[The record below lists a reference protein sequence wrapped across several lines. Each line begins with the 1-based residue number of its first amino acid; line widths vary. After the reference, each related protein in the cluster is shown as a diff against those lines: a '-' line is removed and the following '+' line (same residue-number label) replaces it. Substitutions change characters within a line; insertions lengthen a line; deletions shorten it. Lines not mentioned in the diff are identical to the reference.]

1 LGNRFLQALFFEQP
15 VSCLQAL
22 VQFLGLLQLV
32 YQLSVGSRGFLGLPA
47 VGEID
52 GVKMD
57 EVLLRR
63 LDYGNAEGTASR
75 VGEFDVDGVAVPA
88 GFNHRLS
95 QRIRQ
100 GIKIVSLQ
108 V

>member
-1 LGNRFLQALFFEQP
+1 MGNRYLQALFFEQP

-22 VQFLGLLQLV
+22 VQLFGLPQLV
-32 YQLSVGSRGFLGLPA
+32 YQLSVGSFPGFLGLLA

-75 VGEFDVDGVAVPA
+75 VGEFDVDGVAVP
-88 GFNHRLS
+88 FYYYREVFSFKL
-95 QRIRQ
+95 
-100 GIKIVSLQ
+100 KP
-108 V
+108 